1 MKKLLLL
8 LPLILILS
16 GFTFPEDKH
25 LVDRN
30 DLEKTQSA
38 IVANFG
44 IKNKWYPF
52 AMNGEV
58 SKRYS
63 IAYSTLDESK
73 GQFVVFV
80 RGDLNAKYTIGQV
93 VIDKVPKQHV
103 KEVLESFGVGYTPS
117 FKDVVKGNTTSADFA
132 NDNQYVFLLANKDNT
147 FTVFVMY
154 DETEITKLTE

>member
-1 MKKLLLL
+1 MKKLFLL
-8 LPLILILS
+8 LPLFLMLS

-30 DLEKTQSA
+30 NLEKTQSA
-38 IVANFG
+38 IVDNFG

-80 RGDLNAKYTIGQV
+80 RGDLNAKYTIDQV
-93 VIDKVPKQHV
+93 VVDKVPKHHV

-117 FKDVVKGNTTSADFA
+117 FNDVVKGNTTSADFA
-132 NDNQYVFLLANKDNT
+132 NDTHYVFLLADKDNT